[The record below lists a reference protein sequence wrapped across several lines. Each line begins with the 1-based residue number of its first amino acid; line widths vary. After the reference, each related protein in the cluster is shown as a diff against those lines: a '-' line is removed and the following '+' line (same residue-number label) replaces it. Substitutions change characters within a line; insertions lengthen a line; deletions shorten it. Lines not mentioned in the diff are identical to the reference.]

1 MTYCENTF
9 KKISPTRAME
19 CKHMMCINCCNHLQL
34 ILKYVTSQSIVSEVL
49 GLADDS
55 GYNKIKGYV
64 TNDVIKNC
72 RLDCVHTYPIV
83 EPIVLPPPPNDP
95 ELGTNPEAAG
105 KSCIDI
111 MLNGGKP
118 ESGIYQVK
126 KGDKPPISV
135 YCD

>member
-1 MTYCENTF
+1 M
-9 KKISPTRAME
+9 
-19 CKHMMCINCCNHLQL
+19 
-34 ILKYVTSQSIVSEVL
+34 
-49 GLADDS
+49 
-55 GYNKIKGYV
+55 
-64 TNDVIKNC
+64 IKNC
-72 RLDCVHTYPIV
+72 RLDCVHNYPIV

-135 YCD
+135 YCDQVTDNGGWTLFLAYSHHPYEDYQVDSTELPTDPVNGRSHMALE